1 MKQLKIQNKNQTV
14 FYDGENIIAPKIV
27 PNPIKV
33 IETFDDES
41 YLGLYNNAV
50 KVYFKRML
58 NGEYHL
64 TIGGKSINPHCF
76 VSKKLDTVFCLVS
89 RNANTSIILS
99 GLYAVGNTEFENYPN
114 DKFLWGDAEV
124 REVMRK
130 NGQLQFINDVNP
142 KFYNK
147 FVMVIDDPLKRYI
160 RALNRLLI
168 SPHAPKDK
176 IPTIPKEYINNYIND
191 MLEFSDYCENDKNF
205 TWEQHLG
212 LQSSYYDVC
221 TKKGKDIEL
230 VQLSDLPQWWEHTYN
245 SKWLR
250 NNVSTPSERIITFDN
265 MTDEQKKKTM
275 KFLENDIKWY
285 ENNSKSKKQ

>member
-41 YLGLYNNAV
+41 YLGLYNNTV

-58 NGEYHL
+58 NDEYHI
-64 TIGGKSINPHCF
+64 TIGEKKINPHCF
-76 VSKKLDTVFCLVS
+76 VSTKLNTVFCLVS

-99 GLYAVGNTEFENYPN
+99 GLYAVGNTKFENYPN

-124 REVMRK
+124 RQEMRR
-130 NGQLQFINDVNP
+130 NGQLQFIDSVNP

-168 SPHAPKDK
+168 SPH
-176 IPTIPKEYINNYIND
+176 IPKESIPIPPKEFIDNYID
-191 MLEFSDYCENDKNF
+191 EMLEFSDYCENDKNF

-230 VQLSDLPQWWEHTYN
+230 VQLSDLPTWWEHTYN

-265 MTDEQKKKTM
+265 MTDEQKEKTM
-275 KFLENDIKWY
+275 KFLEKDIKWY
-285 ENNSKSKKQ
+285 EEKSKSS

>member
-1 MKQLKIQNKNQTV
+1 MKKYLKIQNKNQEV
-14 FYDGENIIAPKIV
+14 YYLNGKIYAPSMLSKPIDVVKEYKDG
-27 PNPIKV
+27 
-33 IETFDDES
+33 S
-41 YLGLYNNAV
+41 YLCLYNNAV
-50 KVYFKRML
+50 KVYFKKL
-58 NGEYHL
+58 LCGEYHI
-64 TIGGKSINPHCF
+64 TIGGKNINPHCF
-76 VSKKLDTVFCLVS
+76 LSSKLDTVFCLVS

-124 REVMRK
+124 REGMRR

-168 SPHAPKDK
+168 SPHLPKDK
-176 IPTIPKEYINNYIND
+176 IPTLPKEYVNKYLND
-191 MLEFSDYCENDKNF
+191 MLEFSDYCENDEHF

-212 LQSSYYDVC
+212 LQTSYYDVC
-221 TKKGKDIEL
+221 KKKTKNIKL
-230 VQLSDLPQWWEHTYN
+230 VQLSDLPKWWEDTYG

-250 NNVSTPSERIITFDN
+250 NNVSTPSEKIITFDN
-265 MTDEQKKKTM
+265 MTEEQKIKALKYVD
-275 KFLENDIKWY
+275 KDIKWY
-285 ENNSKSKKQ
+285 ESLKN

>member
-1 MKQLKIQNKNQTV
+1 MKMELKIQNKNQTV

-33 IETFDDES
+33 IEVFDDGS
-41 YLGLYNNAV
+41 YLGLYDNTV

-58 NGEYHL
+58 NGEYHI
-64 TIGGKSINPHCF
+64 TIGGKKINPHCF
-76 VSKKLDTVFCLVS
+76 LSSKLDTAFCLVS

-114 DKFLWGDAEV
+114 DKFLWADGEV
-124 REVMRK
+124 RDGMRR
-130 NGQLQFINDVNP
+130 NGQLQFINDVNL
-142 KFYNK
+142 KFYDK

-168 SPHAPKDK
+168 SPHVPKDK
-176 IPTIPKEYINNYIND
+176 IPTLSKEYIDNYVNN

-221 TKKGKDIEL
+221 TKKGKDVEL

-245 SKWLR
+245 SKWLK
-250 NNVSTPSERIITFDN
+250 NNVSNPKERVITFDN
-265 MTDEQKKKTM
+265 MTDEQKEKTM

-285 ENNSKSKKQ
+285 EEKSKSS

>member
-1 MKQLKIQNKNQTV
+1 V

-41 YLGLYNNAV
+41 YLGLYNNAI

-58 NGEYHL
+58 NGEYHI
-64 TIGGKSINPHCF
+64 TIGEKKINPHCF

-89 RNANTSIILS
+89 RNANTSVILS
-99 GLYAVGNTEFENYPN
+99 GLYAVGNKEFENYPN

-147 FVMVIDDPLKRYI
+147 FVMVIDGPLKRYI

-168 SPHAPKDK
+168 SPHLPKDK
-176 IPTIPKEYINNYIND
+176 IPTISKEYVDTYINN

-221 TKKGKDIEL
+221 TKKGKDVEL

-265 MTDEQKKKTM
+265 MTDEQKEKTM

-285 ENNSKSKKQ
+285 ENNSKGKKQ